1 MVHPKTDDDER
12 HCDGNDSVDDR
23 RGNCRGG
30 DQVAYSVFLKVLGQ
44 AGERVVQLAGGFAGA
59 VEVTKDQGKLRFGS
73 TTSAGVRPASI
84 SVSAS
89 HECCEPGRARRVA
102 CVLPSLPYGHSGV
115 EQGVQREGQSSQLDL
130 LERVAEPRNLVPDFL
145 EE

>member
-12 HCDGNDSVDDR
+12 HRDGNDSVDDR

-59 VEVTKDQGKLRFGS
+59 VQVPEDYWKLRLVSDGLGWS
-73 TTSAGVRPASI
+73 QAGVNFR
-84 SVSAS
+84 
-89 HECCEPGRARRVA
+89 
-102 CVLPSLPYGHSGV
+102 
-115 EQGVQREGQSSQLDL
+115 EQPIHYR
-130 LERVAEPRNLVPDFL
+130 
-145 EE
+145 